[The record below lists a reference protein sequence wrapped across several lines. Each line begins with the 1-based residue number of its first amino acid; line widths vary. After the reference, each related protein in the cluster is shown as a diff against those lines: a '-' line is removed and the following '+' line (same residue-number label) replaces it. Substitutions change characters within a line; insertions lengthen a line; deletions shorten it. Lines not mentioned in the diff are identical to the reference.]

1 MMNPGH
7 WDRAPLGYSTV
18 ETLLDDVSKQMSM
31 SNLTRLARGSN
42 GQRTSSTAG
51 SMRVAKPN
59 STSNSPRGSI
69 GLGRRRTVM
78 ADYPYRRRVTPM
90 DQNVAASTSTGF
102 VSNDGL
108 QVPSTSNRPVSWH
121 PSSYQTQQHY
131 QPSYPTAFEYNNQAQ
146 FMNIP
151 PTSAVYSAYTSPSST
166 FSPLSAPYTGYDQQQ
181 TQQQYNFQQTS
192 VPSHS
197 TSSYAFSQPD
207 MMEQHMQNYS
217 AVPAQ
222 DVDQTMYSHFDW
234 SNFATNGFEGSTA
247 PPTPDDLLPI
257 QIAQPNFTAEESIP
271 YQSLSDLEDT
281 SDDLIGL
288 GLYDTP
294 EAAKS
299 PPQDPQLDNY
309 RTAMMSQLGSAYRRP
324 ESAGKGLKLEETWEP
339 PSEDE
344 KDEDDETDD
353 EQDGEAE
360 DDDEVKENNTVSY
373 PIQGAQQFGHSGWL

>member
-31 SNLTRLARGSN
+31 SNLTRFSRGSN
-42 GQRTSSTAG
+42 GQRTGSAAG

-78 ADYPYRRRVTPM
+78 ADYPYQRRVSPT
-90 DQNVAASTSTGF
+90 DQNVATSTSAGF

-131 QPSYPTAFEYNNQAQ
+131 QPTYPTPTFDYNNQAQ

-151 PTSAVYSAYTSPSST
+151 PPAVYSTYTSPSST
-166 FSPLSAPYTGYDQQQ
+166 FSPLSVPYTGYEP
-181 TQQQYNFQQTS
+181 QQYNFQQTS
-192 VPSHS
+192 APSQS
-197 TSSYAFSQPD
+197 TPSYAFSHPD
-207 MMEQHMQNYS
+207 MMGQHMQNYNAAPS
-217 AVPAQ
+217 Q
-222 DVDQTMYSHFDW
+222 EMDQTMYSHFDW
-234 SNFATNGFEGSTA
+234 SNFAANGFEGSTA

-257 QIAQPNFTAEESIP
+257 QIPQPNFTAEESIP
-271 YQSLSDLEDT
+271 YQPLSDMEDT
-281 SDDLIGL
+281 SEDLIGL

-294 EAAKS
+294 ESAKS
-299 PPQDPQLDNY
+299 PPQDPQLENY
-309 RTAMMSQLGSAYRRP
+309 RSAMMSQLGSAYRRP
-324 ESAGKGLKLEETWEP
+324 EPSGKGLKLEETWEP
-339 PSEDE
+339 PSEDD

-353 EQDGEAE
+353 ERDGEAE
-360 DDDEVKENNTVSY
+360 DDDEENNTVPY
-373 PIQGAQQFGHSGWL
+373 PIQGAQQPEHSGWI

>member
-1 MMNPGH
+1 
-7 WDRAPLGYSTV
+7 
-18 ETLLDDVSKQMSM
+18 
-31 SNLTRLARGSN
+31 
-42 GQRTSSTAG
+42 
-51 SMRVAKPN
+51 
-59 STSNSPRGSI
+59 
-69 GLGRRRTVM
+69 
-78 ADYPYRRRVTPM
+78 
-90 DQNVAASTSTGF
+90 
-102 VSNDGL
+102 
-108 QVPSTSNRPVSWH
+108 
-121 PSSYQTQQHY
+121 
-131 QPSYPTAFEYNNQAQ
+131 
-146 FMNIP
+146 
-151 PTSAVYSAYTSPSST
+151 
-166 FSPLSAPYTGYDQQQ
+166 
-181 TQQQYNFQQTS
+181 
-192 VPSHS
+192 
-197 TSSYAFSQPD
+197 
-207 MMEQHMQNYS
+207 MQNYS

-299 PPQDPQLDNY
+299 PLQDPQLDNY